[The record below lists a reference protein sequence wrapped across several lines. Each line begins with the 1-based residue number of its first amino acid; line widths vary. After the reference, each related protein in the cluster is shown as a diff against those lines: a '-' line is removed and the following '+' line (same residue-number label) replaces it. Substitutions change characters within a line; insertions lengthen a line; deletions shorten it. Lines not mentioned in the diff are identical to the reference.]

1 MNHKLLPGQV
11 YILLWKQQSSD
22 DGICNGLFEAY
33 CSHRSLLGSVLS
45 LGIML
50 ITDPSTLETALLI
63 AAEPGLFHCQL
74 APVPLLFPQHQTI

>member
-11 YILLWKQQSSD
+11 YILLGKQQSSD

-33 CSHRSLLGSVLS
+33 CSHRSLLGSVFY

-50 ITDPSTLETALLI
+50 ITDPSMLETALVI
-63 AAEPGLFHCQL
+63 AAEQVYFI
-74 APVPLLFPQHQTI
+74 VS